1 MRRAGKSVVFCI
13 LIGMLVLMSGYA
25 QAASVGITSG
35 GGGVFYLQGYSMD
48 GVAGM
53 YITVS
58 YDANSISNPTVV
70 PGTLIS
76 NQGGLLS
83 SNTAKTG
90 SITMAAI
97 TSTSFSGNGVIANLT
112 FTRNSKVALKI
123 PTVMVTGINSATN
136 PVEIST
142 VTETTDSSAST
153 DGSTETVTPVNE
165 NNDTKT
171 DSGSTDTTPTS
182 TTIPSTWL
190 GSVSVSTG
198 TPLEA
203 EKKDEVK
210 KPEVAAADALKE
222 SSPPA
227 ETGDGGREQGQPAE
241 PKSEKAKEPKFLAY
255 KGVLETLKTYTGPRQ
270 PKEILDLFGQQS
282 KGYRQEPPVFL
293 ADGKGVL
300 KVKITP
306 PHDAASAPNVA
317 INKEAQLVSFR
328 RGDENS
334 WVVELRPK
342 KGAYQV
348 VLTYFVDDI
357 ITEIPLTVAPL
368 LESYNGKPFAKLTEA
383 DFRQFLARGGTP
395 ADLKAAD
402 LNGDG
407 AVDAVDDYFFATN
420 YLVQTAAAKPAPK
433 EQKGNPAGAAGEQK
447 VQPAQKAR

>member
-1 MRRAGKSVVFCI
+1 MRKAGKSVVFCI
-13 LIGMLVLMSGYA
+13 LIGVFVLMGGYA

-53 YITVS
+53 YITVT
-58 YDANSISNPTVV
+58 YDANSISNPAVV
-70 PGTLIS
+70 QGSLIS
-76 NQGGLLS
+76 NQGGFLS
-83 SNTAKTG
+83 SNTGKTG
-90 SITMAAI
+90 AITMAAI
-97 TSTSFSGNGVIANLT
+97 TSTSFSGNGVIATMT

-123 PTVMVTGINSATN
+123 PTVTVTGINSATN

-153 DGSTETVTPVNE
+153 GGSTETVIPVNK
-165 NNDTKT
+165 NNDTNT
-171 DSGSTDTTPTS
+171 ESGSTDTPPTG
-182 TTIPSTWL
+182 TVAGTWL
-190 GSVSVSTG
+190 GSVSISTG
-198 TPLEA
+198 TPLET

-210 KPEVAAADALKE
+210 KPEVAATDAIKE

-227 ETGDGGREQGQPAE
+227 ETGDGGREQGQPGE

-270 PKEILDLFGQQS
+270 PKEILDLFAQQS
-282 KGYRQEPPVFL
+282 KGYRQEPAVFL
-293 ADGKGVL
+293 ADGKKVL
-300 KVKITP
+300 KVRLMP

-342 KGAYQV
+342 IGAYQV
-348 VLTYFVDDI
+348 VLTYFIDDI

-368 LESYNGKPFAKLTEA
+368 LESYNGKPFPKLTEA

-395 ADLKAAD
+395 ADQKAAD

-407 AVDAVDDYFFATN
+407 AVDAVDDYFFAAN

-433 EQKGNPAGAAGEQK
+433 EQKGNSVGAAGEQK